1 MYLKSIE
8 IINFVTAGL
17 WVLRWFPCVLCKYDL
32 RAACTGSPRKITQVL
47 TVFVMV
53 FLQGYGFCLLEID
66 HLHIIVMFSSTPFA
80 SFFIWHLEK
89 DLWLKL
95 LFYLNVKV
103 FLLFALT
110 LTFTRKSSIF
120 TLENYKSFFP
130 LFRLSLTYIG
140 FDSWPGNVGQV
151 GPKDIISQIGV

>member
-103 FLLFALT
+103 FFVVCPNFNIHQKELYFCI
-110 LTFTRKSSIF
+110 RKLEEFSS
-120 TLENYKSFFP
+120 P
-130 LFRLSLTYIG
+130 LSDP
-140 FDSWPGNVGQV
+140 FDFYWLW
-151 GPKDIISQIGV
+151 

>member
-1 MYLKSIE
+1 MDWLMYLLPVSSKVIKVIKSILE
-8 IINFVTAGL
+8 KYNVLKINRNYKLCYCWALGAQ
-17 WVLRWFPCVLCKYDL
+17 RFPCVLCKYDL
-32 RAACTGSPRKITQVL
+32 PSACTGSPRKITQVL

-66 HLHIIVMFSSTPFA
+66 HLHIIVIFSSTPFA

-103 FLLFALT
+103 FSLFALT

-120 TLENYKSFFP
+120 ALEN
-130 LFRLSLTYIG
+130 
-140 FDSWPGNVGQV
+140 
-151 GPKDIISQIGV
+151 

>member
-32 RAACTGSPRKITQVL
+32 QAACTGSPRKITQVL

-66 HLHIIVMFSSTPFA
+66 HLHIMVMFSSTTFA
-80 SFFIWHLEK
+80 S
-89 DLWLKL
+89 
-95 LFYLNVKV
+95 LFYL
-103 FLLFALT
+103 T
-110 LTFTRKSSIF
+110 
-120 TLENYKSFFP
+120 P
-130 LFRLSLTYIG
+130 
-140 FDSWPGNVGQV
+140 
-151 GPKDIISQIGV
+151 